1 MAPTPEDVIDTL
13 KGTVDK
19 LEARVAE
26 LESRLRGKDAG
37 SSSGGGSSGTP
48 SSNQMRMII
57 IGPPGAG
64 KHISYPSSS
73 MPRLGSFRYYVDERD
88 ADWLCFL

>member
-1 MAPTPEDVIDTL
+1 MAPTPDELIDSL

-26 LESRLRGKDAG
+26 LESRLKGKDGG
-37 SSSGGGSSGTP
+37 SSSSGSTSGGS
-48 SSNQMRMII
+48 NLRMIL

-64 KHISYPSSS
+64 KPRFISSLSESIETSP
-73 MPRLGSFRYYVDERD
+73 
-88 ADWLCFL
+88 CTKTI